1 MENPFD
7 QLDQKLT
14 NIEEKLDR
22 LIQTIENPEGRSGL
36 SPTWITTKQL
46 AQHLGMSTA
55 AITNLRG
62 KKIPFYRIGSRILF
76 KKEEVD
82 EFIAKTR
89 HKTGGE
95 YLDEYLN
102 KPIR

>member
-7 QLDQKLT
+7 VIEQRLAS
-14 NIEEKLDR
+14 IEEKLNV
-22 LIQTIENPEGRSGL
+22 LIQKIEKPEEPFSS
-36 SPTWITTKQL
+36 SPTWVTTKQFS
-46 AQHLGMSTA
+46 QHLGMSTA

-62 KKIPFYRIGSRILF
+62 KKIPFYKIGSRILF

-95 YLDEYLN
+95 YLDGYLH
-102 KPIR
+102 RS